1 MTPRSPLPFDP
12 VEEARRQWV
21 AHGWDASADGMAAV
35 TSIMRA
41 QQLLLA
47 RIDAEL
53 RPLELT
59 FARYEL
65 LVLLHFSRAGA
76 LPMGAVGARLQVH
89 PTSVTSAVDRL
100 ERQGFVRRAP
110 HPTDRRTKLVGLTDA
125 GRARALEA
133 TERLN
138 ATVFADVGVP
148 ADGVEPLVELL
159 RSLRRREDGF

>member
-1 MTPRSPLPFDP
+1 MARAPLPFDP

-21 AHGWDASADGMAAV
+21 VHGWPEAADGMAAV
-35 TSIMRA
+35 TSVMRA
-41 QQLLLA
+41 QQILLA

-76 LPMGAVGARLQVH
+76 LPMVAIGARLQVH

-100 ERQGFVRRAP
+100 ERQGLVAREP
-110 HPTDRRTKLVGLTDA
+110 HPTDRRTKLVTLTDE

-133 TERLN
+133 TARLN
-138 ATVFADVGVP
+138 ATIFADVGIP
-148 ADGVEPLVELL
+148 GERTDELVELL
-159 RSLRRREDGF
+159 RTLRRREDGF